1 MNAVA
6 EFAVEA
12 VGVEEREE
20 QLEVLFLAVM
30 GRGRHQ
36 KQVAGAG
43 AELFRK
49 LEAAGL
55 LQLAAEEMRREFVG
69 LVEHDEVP
77 AGGAKL
83 ILKLLVAR
91 HLVEP
96 DDEMIEV
103 FEGIA
108 AGRDGLQVAG
118 EDAEVQARS

>member
-43 AELFRK
+43 AELFRQ
-49 LEAAGL
+49 LEATGL

-69 LVEHDEVP
+69 LVEHDEIP

-83 ILKLLVAR
+83 FLKLLVAG

-108 AGRDGLQVAG
+108 AGRRWEERRGG
-118 EDAEVQARS
+118 EG